1 MPFKKI
7 KKLNKLP
14 EKYPS
19 VRRTLATVTSESKT
33 VVGDFELRHKVDYIP
48 QIGLQENVCAS
59 ECNLIFM
66 CGQGTAGK
74 AQPYDANVLT
84 PKGFVKMGRLK
95 VGDVISDAFGGVQRV
110 LKIYEQGIIEVYKV
124 TFEDGASTECCKDHL
139 WEVFKN
145 CKKGVISRS
154 YLMTLEQMLCK
165 FKENYTLSTR
175 VAKHVEF
182 KDVKT
187 ETEPY
192 TFGTKIN
199 ECQEIPKAFKYNSIE
214 KRILLMKGIVD
225 TFGKINSK
233 RNIELKVDNEQ
244 VAKDIQ
250 WIVRSLGG
258 LCFIKKHVF
267 EYTHKWR
274 KDFSREYYDIEIIS
288 DFNTSLT
295 TKEEN
300 KMNLRTLFLGKR
312 YKEKDVLKRKIVSIE
327 PVGLKRCRCLRV
339 SGEEHLYVTDD
350 FIVTHNTFS
359 MYLKAL
365 NGIDKKD
372 FKARLISVRALDSK
386 KGSSMYADGVKV
398 CGDFAGCQCMSSD
411 IPTFYWE
418 NTNSTLQLIHSNF
431 NYANKDERKMFED
444 YAKKQQ
450 ASLIMID
457 EATEMNHFGMF
468 LFWFMRNRDDS
479 GMKPQMILS
488 FNPLHEHWTTEMLK
502 DAGFLGEDWFLKKDM
517 IGKVRYFYVK
527 GDTTAEII
535 WGDSR
540 KDVVE
545 RAGVSISDEDR
556 KAGLTEE
563 DMIKSF
569 TVFTG
574 TAADNRELVNA
585 TGGQSVANLHAV
597 GGTQRSIVG
606 EAYFGP
612 VEKETNNVSRKMV
625 HMLWENPEND
635 DENMY
640 ATMDIASG
648 NEDSAPLIIW
658 RGLTMVGIEYF
669 EGEPTELESWIRA
682 RLERF
687 RVPITNFIY
696 DSTGHGYWVQGMT
709 NGIGVTSNR
718 RTVQEY
724 DEFGNP
730 TSTHLEFFNLRSQLL
745 GKLEVMMKKG
755 EISCEIPK
763 DMLVPYKKGQMVKFF
778 DVLCD
783 GVDIFKTTTRNK
795 KVYYRSKE
803 EFKERF
809 KYSPGEMDAIILR
822 MYAELDTRKRK
833 QPKAVIEDD
842 AYDEL
847 YERPSFYQRRF

>member
-14 EKYPS
+14 TKYPS
-19 VRRTLATVTSESKT
+19 VIRTLATVTSESKT

-124 TFEDGASTECCKDHL
+124 PFEDGASTECCKDHL

-199 ECQEIPKAFKYNSIE
+199 EYQEIPKAFKYNSIE

-250 WIVRSLGG
+250 WIIRSLGG

-300 KMNLRTLFLGKR
+300 KRNLRTLFLGKR
-312 YKEKDVLKRKIVSIE
+312 YKKKDVLKRKIVSIE

-398 CGDFAGCQCMSSD
+398 CGDFVGCQCMSSD
-411 IPTFYWE
+411 IPTF
-418 NTNSTLQLIHSNF
+418 
-431 NYANKDERKMFED
+431 
-444 YAKKQQ
+444 
-450 ASLIMID
+450 
-457 EATEMNHFGMF
+457 
-468 LFWFMRNRDDS
+468 
-479 GMKPQMILS
+479 
-488 FNPLHEHWTTEMLK
+488 
-502 DAGFLGEDWFLKKDM
+502 
-517 IGKVRYFYVK
+517 
-527 GDTTAEII
+527 
-535 WGDSR
+535 
-540 KDVVE
+540 
-545 RAGVSISDEDR
+545 
-556 KAGLTEE
+556 
-563 DMIKSF
+563 
-569 TVFTG
+569 
-574 TAADNRELVNA
+574 
-585 TGGQSVANLHAV
+585 
-597 GGTQRSIVG
+597 
-606 EAYFGP
+606 
-612 VEKETNNVSRKMV
+612 
-625 HMLWENPEND
+625 
-635 DENMY
+635 
-640 ATMDIASG
+640 
-648 NEDSAPLIIW
+648 
-658 RGLTMVGIEYF
+658 
-669 EGEPTELESWIRA
+669 
-682 RLERF
+682 
-687 RVPITNFIY
+687 
-696 DSTGHGYWVQGMT
+696 
-709 NGIGVTSNR
+709 
-718 RTVQEY
+718 
-724 DEFGNP
+724 
-730 TSTHLEFFNLRSQLL
+730 
-745 GKLEVMMKKG
+745 
-755 EISCEIPK
+755 
-763 DMLVPYKKGQMVKFF
+763 
-778 DVLCD
+778 
-783 GVDIFKTTTRNK
+783 
-795 KVYYRSKE
+795 
-803 EFKERF
+803 
-809 KYSPGEMDAIILR
+809 
-822 MYAELDTRKRK
+822 
-833 QPKAVIEDD
+833 
-842 AYDEL
+842 
-847 YERPSFYQRRF
+847 